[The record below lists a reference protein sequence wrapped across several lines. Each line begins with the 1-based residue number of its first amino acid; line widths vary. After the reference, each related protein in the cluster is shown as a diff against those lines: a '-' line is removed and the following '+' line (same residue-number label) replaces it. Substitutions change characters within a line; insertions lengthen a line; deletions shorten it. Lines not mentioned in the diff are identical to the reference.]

1 MSPLRRHLA
10 TVLCAVVTAMSCLA
24 AGPAQA
30 ESGYRYWGYFHSE
43 AGSNAW
49 KFADKGPDDTT
60 PADGSVEG
68 WRFAITVGTSGREPR
83 AAADFD
89 AICGDAAADEGEKR
103 VAVVI
108 DYGVAAEAPD
118 GETPPEPRGECAVV
132 SAQASGT
139 QVLQSVADVRVDAG
153 LTCGIDGYPAGECG
167 PEIKD
172 ASVPAKDE
180 PVTLQLASADAA
192 AEFPWAPVGVG
203 IVVLALAAA
212 AWLIVRR
219 RA

>member
-1 MSPLRRHLA
+1 MPPLRRLLA
-10 TVLCAVVTAMSCLA
+10 AALGAAVTALTCLA

-43 AGSNAW
+43 AGSSTWA
-49 KFADKGPDDTT
+49 FADKGPDETR

-68 WRFAITVGTSGREPR
+68 WRLAITVGTSGREPR
-83 AAADFD
+83 AAPDFES
-89 AICGDAAADEGEKR
+89 ICGETAAGDGEKR

-108 DYGVAAEAPD
+108 DYGLADEAPD
-118 GETPPEPRGECAVV
+118 GESPPEPRGECAVV

-139 QVLQSVADVRVDAG
+139 QVLQAVAGVRVEAG

-167 PEIKD
+167 PEIKN

-180 PVTLQLASADAA
+180 PVTLQLAATDPAS
-192 AEFPWAPVGVG
+192 EFPWAPVGVA
-203 IVVLALAAA
+203 IVVLGLGAAA
-212 AWLIVRR
+212 LLTVRR

>member
-1 MSPLRRHLA
+1 MPPLRPTLA
-10 TVLCAVVTAMSCLA
+10 IVLCAVVTAVSCLA

-43 AGSNAW
+43 AGSSSW
-49 KFADKGPDDTT
+49 TFADKGPDDTT

-89 AICGDAAADEGEKR
+89 AICGDTALEEGEKR

-108 DYGVAAEAPD
+108 DYGLADEAPD

-132 SAQASGT
+132 PEQASGT
-139 QVLQSVADVRVDAG
+139 QVLASVADVRVKSG
-153 LTCGIDGYPAGECG
+153 LTCGIDGYPASECG

-172 ASVPAKDE
+172 ATVPAKDE
-180 PVTLQLASADAA
+180 PVTLQLAGADTASD
-192 AEFPWAPVGVG
+192 FPWEPVGVG
-203 IVVLALAAA
+203 VVVLALAAA
-212 AWLIVRR
+212 AWLTVRR